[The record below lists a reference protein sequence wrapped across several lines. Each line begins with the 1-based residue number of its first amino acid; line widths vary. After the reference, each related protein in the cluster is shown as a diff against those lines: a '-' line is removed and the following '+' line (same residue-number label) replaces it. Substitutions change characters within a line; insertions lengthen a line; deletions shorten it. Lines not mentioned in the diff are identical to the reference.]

1 MARLLKSDGTDR
13 EVKPQGPVFTSA
25 EVEALVNGC
34 ITGLNLNYSGSALPF
49 VEVGTELLF
58 TNYSGADQHVN
69 QAATALVQKIRPD
82 LGPGITVYGDVLVA
96 TLSEVLIAERNRG
109 ICLGNVDVKLP
120 TGIKKG
126 TLWQLQ
132 PDVYYAEVDGLS
144 YVVEHPSQRPVVAR
158 FDGDIPV
165 YQGF

>member
-1 MARLLKSDGTDR
+1 MARLLKSDGTDC
-13 EVKPQGPVFTSA
+13 EVKPQSAVFTSA
-25 EVEALVNGC
+25 ELGVLVNGC
-34 ITGLNLNYSGSALPF
+34 ITGLNLNYSGFALLF
-49 VEVGTELLF
+49 VEVGTELLL
-58 TNYSGADQHVN
+58 TNDSETDQPVN
-69 QAATALVQKIRPD
+69 QAATALVQRFRPD

-96 TLSEVLIAERNRG
+96 TLSEIPNAEHNRG
-109 ICLGNVDVKLP
+109 TCLGDVDVKLP

-132 PDVYYAEVDGLS
+132 PSRYYAEVDGLS
-144 YVVEHPSQRPVVAR
+144 YVVEDPSQRPVVAR